1 MGISETIFIF
11 AWLYKIKATH
21 AVVAQLAERR
31 VTSSTLAYRSIE
43 NQAFTFVG
51 ERFFILLSVFYFHF
65 RALSPFIYCIFGANL
80 VQTFALIKL
89 YIWPLLKST

>member
-31 VTSSTLAYRSIE
+31 PKPQVTSSTLAYRSK
-43 NQAFTFVG
+43 VY
-51 ERFFILLSVFYFHF
+51 LL
-65 RALSPFIYCIFGANL
+65 N
-80 VQTFALIKL
+80 
-89 YIWPLLKST
+89 

>member
-31 VTSSTLAYRSIE
+31 L
-43 NQAFTFVG
+43 QAAGHEFDP
-51 ERFFILLSVFYFHF
+51 RLPLKS
-65 RALSPFIYCIFGANL
+65 LSP
-80 VQTFALIKL
+80 Q
-89 YIWPLLKST
+89 LK

>member
-31 VTSSTLAYRSIE
+31 LPKPQVTSSTLAYRSIE
-43 NQAFTFVG
+43 NQAFTFIG
-51 ERFFILLSVFYFHF
+51 ERFFYVIKCILF
-65 RALSPFIYCIFGANL
+65 PF
-80 VQTFALIKL
+80 
-89 YIWPLLKST
+89 

>member
-31 VTSSTLAYRSIE
+31 LPKPQVTSSTLAYRSK
-43 NQAFTFVG
+43 VY
-51 ERFFILLSVFYFHF
+51 LL
-65 RALSPFIYCIFGANL
+65 N
-80 VQTFALIKL
+80 
-89 YIWPLLKST
+89 

>member
-31 VTSSTLAYRSIE
+31 LPKPQVASSSLVYRSFE
-43 NQAFTFVG
+43 NQVV
-51 ERFFILLSVFYFHF
+51 ILNKLPDFLFPPFSMVLF
-65 RALSPFIYCIFGANL
+65 RSKPN
-80 VQTFALIKL
+80 
-89 YIWPLLKST
+89 

>member
-31 VTSSTLAYRSIE
+31 LPKPQVTSSTLATAQKFISSTKIEYRRFLQS
-43 NQAFTFVG
+43 FCRKRMMDL
-51 ERFFILLSVFYFHF
+51 RFFYVFLLSLFVLF
-65 RALSPFIYCIFGANL
+65 L
-80 VQTFALIKL
+80 
-89 YIWPLLKST
+89 PL

>member
-31 VTSSTLAYRSIE
+31 LPAAGHEFDLAYRSK
-43 NQAFTFVG
+43 VY
-51 ERFFILLSVFYFHF
+51 LL
-65 RALSPFIYCIFGANL
+65 N
-80 VQTFALIKL
+80 
-89 YIWPLLKST
+89 